1 MALSLSIDL
10 ITRVT
15 PLNFNLFDAD
25 AAKTAI
31 LIVYWLE
38 LIVLTKED
46 TIFLLQSGLS
56 RKHNWSLQWLS
67 TLLSA
72 ILLGSLMAGF
82 LQLTAVGQAK
92 IQAFTRLL
100 GAYQSN
106 FNQSWQFSGYLFLI
120 AVILIWLSLLP
131 GFIIGLLITKMNRM
145 LAFTLVYGSVIVL
158 IILITSSVS
167 FTYFRVSAV
176 AQANILAFLYG
187 LIGYSPAGMQ
197 AWPLVVSLLI
207 FALIL
212 SGISYLIAR
221 NLQVKVPKS

>member
-1 MALSLSIDL
+1 
-10 ITRVT
+10 
-15 PLNFNLFDAD
+15 
-25 AAKTAI
+25 
-31 LIVYWLE
+31 
-38 LIVLTKED
+38 
-46 TIFLLQSGLS
+46 
-56 RKHNWSLQWLS
+56 
-67 TLLSA
+67 
-72 ILLGSLMAGF
+72 
-82 LQLTAVGQAK
+82 
-92 IQAFTRLL
+92 
-100 GAYQSN
+100 
-106 FNQSWQFSGYLFLI
+106 
-120 AVILIWLSLLP
+120 
-131 GFIIGLLITKMNRM
+131 MNRM